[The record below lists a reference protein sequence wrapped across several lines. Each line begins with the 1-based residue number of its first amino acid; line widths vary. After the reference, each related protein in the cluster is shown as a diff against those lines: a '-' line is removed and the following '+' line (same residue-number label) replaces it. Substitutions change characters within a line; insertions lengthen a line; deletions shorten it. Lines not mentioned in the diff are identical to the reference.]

1 MGMMLVATIQLL
13 CLCFGTAQGQKLQ
26 SKIVVVYP
34 AAMGASV
41 EVHLSNFAL
50 FASCRREE
58 QLGVVCCTF
67 RIAFDYDNHGWNVR
81 DVDIQSKDVGFCR
94 TLCSHSM

>member
-1 MGMMLVATIQLL
+1 MLVATIQLL
-13 CLCFGTAQGQKLQ
+13 CLCLGTAQGQKLQ

-41 EVHLSNFAL
+41 EVHLSNFVV

-67 RIAFDYDNHGWNVR
+67 RIAFDCDNRGWYVR
-81 DVDIQSKDVGFCR
+81 DADIRSKDVGSYK
-94 TLCSHSM
+94 TLCGHLMREM